1 VSYYDKHSI
10 VCGLNTNL
18 LDECDCDA
26 TPTTEPTRLG
36 KWLDEVENRNMMP
49 FDDGVAIRDEEKA
62 KLIAGLRAFDE
73 MHAPKLDMSEI
84 EWCACTYSYPCP
96 SRVKVKKAVGL

>member
-26 TPTTEPTRLG
+26 TPTTEPTPLV
-36 KWLDEVENRNMMP
+36 LTVEYKAER
-49 FDDGVAIRDEEKA
+49 EKSIKA
-62 KLIAGLRAFDE
+62 SCMQSHTGSKSICGFCWELVKELRKGAN
-73 MHAPKLDMSEI
+73 
-84 EWCACTYSYPCP
+84 
-96 SRVKVKKAVGL
+96 V